1 MVLLPGCKCCQVC
14 GWPGGVEPDSIE
26 VVLEDVAARTFEL
39 RGFWGDADVYVPSF
53 NGTFSLSLF
62 TPGDEDNIHG
72 LYYIYKGTSNNT
84 PFQVGISLLNN
95 STVFDTS
102 LWVGASPLMWT
113 NQYPP
118 PANTF
123 LAIIGGLTFGRRC
136 TKATGETVNFKFAD
150 NYGVFPYD
158 GGAPFFP
165 PQFPSANRDVSY
177 ESGSGCY
184 LPGKAEAD
192 ILFRT
197 FPGSTPFRNPTTN
210 TFPISRTVTDPDTG
224 LPITVLGFRLAIRVV
239 SVSLI
244 YGSTSV
250 PWFDNLGQTTCPTY

>member
-1 MVLLPGCKCCQVC
+1 VVLFPGCKCCEVC
-14 GWPGGVEPDSIE
+14 GWPGGVEPDSVE

-39 RGFWGDADVYVPSF
+39 RGVYGNADVYVPSF

-62 TPGDEDNIHG
+62 TPGDPENFNG
-72 LYYIYKGTSNNT
+72 LYFIYKGTSNRS
-84 PFQVGISLLNN
+84 PFQVGIRLTNN
-95 STVFDTS
+95 SSVFDTS
-102 LWVGASPLMWT
+102 LFFAAEVMWT
-113 NQYPP
+113 NMYPP
-118 PANTF
+118 PTDTGLVYA
-123 LAIIGGLTFGRRC
+123 GGLTFGRRC
-136 TKATGETVNFKFAD
+136 TKATGETVNYKFAD
-150 NYGVFPYD
+150 VPGAFPFD
-158 GGAPFFP
+158 GGAPVFP

-177 ESGSGCY
+177 ESGAGCY
-184 LPGKAEAD
+184 LPGNAEAD

-197 FPGSTPFRNPTTN
+197 FPGSTPMRDPTTN

-250 PWFDNLGQTTCPTY
+250 PWFDSLGQTTCPTY